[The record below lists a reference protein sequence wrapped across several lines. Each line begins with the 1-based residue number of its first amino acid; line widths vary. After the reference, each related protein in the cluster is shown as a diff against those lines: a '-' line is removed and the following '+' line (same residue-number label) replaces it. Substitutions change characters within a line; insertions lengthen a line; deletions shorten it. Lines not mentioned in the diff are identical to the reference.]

1 MTINKKP
8 ERQSLKYY
16 LSLKYPISIYPE
28 EEGYTVMISDLPGGM
43 TQRETLEEFVFN
55 IEEARELWIET
66 VYASAK
72 KDISLPS
79 KRIAITS

>member
-1 MTINKKP
+1 MRNNRK
-8 ERQSLKYY
+8 LDYF

-28 EEGYTVMISDLPGGM
+28 DEEGYTALIPDLSGCI
-43 TQRETLEEFVFN
+43 TQGETLEEVVIN

-66 VYASAK
+66 VYYSDK

-79 KRIAITS
+79 NRIKV